1 VRRAPAVLAL
11 LLVAGCG
18 VSSQDAPVSVPTE
31 RLPAAAGTPSAGR
44 PGVTSTGVL
53 YLCREDQLEPVE
65 FLFEGQGL
73 AGRISALLMLPAPP
87 EGLRTAIPAGTS
99 LEGVQQDGAVVTL
112 ELSEQ
117 VLRLRGPDQQ
127 LALAQLVYT
136 ATEVPGVQ
144 ALRLS
149 VAGKL
154 VPLPDQ
160 SGRLVERPLQR
171 EDLPSPARKEVAD

>member
-65 FLFEGQGL
+65 FLFDGQGV
-73 AGRISALLMLPAPP
+73 AGRISALLIMPAPP
-87 EGLRTAIPAGTS
+87 EGLRTAIPAGTR
-99 LEGVQQDGAVVTL
+99 LEGAQQDGAVVTL

-117 VLRLRGPDQQ
+117 VFSVRGPDRQ

-144 ALRLS
+144 GVRMS
-149 VAGKL
+149 VNGSV

-171 EDLPSPARKEVAD
+171 KDLPSPAGKDVAD

>member
-1 VRRAPAVLAL
+1 VKRAPAVLAL

-18 VSSQDAPVSVPTE
+18 VSSQDAPVPVPTE
-31 RLPAAAGTPSAGR
+31 RLPAAAGAPSAGR
-44 PGVTSTGVL
+44 TTVTSTGVL

-65 FLFEGQGL
+65 FLFEGQGV
-73 AGRISALLMLPAPP
+73 AGRISALLMLPALP
-87 EGLRTAIPAGTS
+87 EGLRTAIPTGTR
-99 LEGVQQDGAVVTL
+99 LKGTQQDGAAVTL

-117 VLRLRGPDQQ
+117 VLRVRGPDQR

-136 ATEVPGVQ
+136 ATEVPGV
-144 ALRLS
+144 LGVRVS
-149 VAGKL
+149 VNGSV

-171 EDLPSPARKEVAD
+171 TDLPSPAGKEVAD